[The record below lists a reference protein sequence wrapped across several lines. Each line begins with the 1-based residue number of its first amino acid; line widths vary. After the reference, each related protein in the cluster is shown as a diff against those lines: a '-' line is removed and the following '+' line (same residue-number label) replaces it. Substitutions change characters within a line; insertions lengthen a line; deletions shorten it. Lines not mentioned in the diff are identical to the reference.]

1 MGTVLSSGVN
11 DAAMQS
17 VIGDASGL
25 GTTVFH
31 GGQRGSKAVL
41 RRRK

>member
-1 MGTVLSSGVN
+1 VLSSGVN
-11 DAAMQS
+11 DAGIQS
-17 VIGDASGL
+17 VVGDSGGL

-31 GGQRGSKAVL
+31 GGQKSSKAVL